1 MVFKKEGEGEKK
13 KRSTHHGSVETNLTG
28 IHKGAASVP
37 VPTQWAKD
45 PVLPW
50 AVV

>member
-1 MVFKKEGEGEKK
+1 MLMVAKLKKIY
-13 KRSTHHGSVETNLTG
+13 RSSQSGSVETNLNS
-28 IHKGAASVP
+28 IHEDAGLIPGPSEWV
-37 VPTQWAKD
+37 KD